1 MCVVCLLLVRRYAI
15 AVLAMALW
23 PSVCPSPSQAGI
35 VSKRLNASSS
45 FSGVEATYGYPA
57 LCFKG
62 IPVSPKI
69 TVLHSGSLSQTLDL
83 EKNSPRPMDRRPSP
97 VHYTERSPL
106 CTTSLRCVAR
116 VRLRP
121 RQLRLILV
129 TLVWLV
135 FFDYQLLFNS
145 ALFTVLH

>member
-1 MCVVCLLLVRRYAI
+1 MSATATQGGHNKGRKADNTTIRIICFVVCLLLVRRYAI

-45 FSGVEATYGYPA
+45 FSGAEATYGYPA

-83 EKNSPRPMDRRPSP
+83 EKIHHGPSTDDRRQFITLS
-97 VHYTERSPL
+97 VHL
-106 CTTSLRCVAR
+106 CVQHHCAASRCSVS
-116 VRLRP
+116 VRGS
-121 RQLRLILV
+121 
-129 TLVWLV
+129 W
-135 FFDYQLLFNS
+135 DLF
-145 ALFTVLH
+145 